1 MRTPLPTAHAHND
14 YEHHSPFRGAF
25 ALGFRSIEV
34 DVFPVDGRLLVAH
47 DAKDLRPDRTLA
59 ALYLDPILACARAG
73 TDPGRGP
80 CPHGHP
86 LTLLVDVKRGGATAV
101 SLLEAELEPLL
112 PWLKRIEGGRLVDGP
127 IEVIVS
133 GARPADAIAGRRDR
147 LLFLDGRVRDLES
160 NPPVALMPLISSS
173 FRPVAGAYGFRG
185 LDDDAK
191 TRIGELARRTHA
203 QGRRLRFW
211 GHMEAPW
218 VWSTLVDHRVD
229 LIGSDVPWALARWLR
244 ANDPRCRPATESPTK
259 D

>member
-1 MRTPLPTAHAHND
+1 MDRSRTSRREALGLAACATMLPWRPTLQPAMRTPLPTAHAHND

-47 DAKDLRPDRTLA
+47 DAKDLRPERTLA
-59 ALYLDPILACARAG
+59 ALYLDPILACARTG

-127 IEVIVS
+127 IEVCLLYTS
-133 GARPADAIAGRRDR
+133 DAADE
-147 LLFLDGRVRDLES
+147 V
-160 NPPVALMPLISSS
+160 
-173 FRPVAGAYGFRG
+173 
-185 LDDDAK
+185 
-191 TRIGELARRTHA
+191 
-203 QGRRLRFW
+203 
-211 GHMEAPW
+211 
-218 VWSTLVDHRVD
+218 
-229 LIGSDVPWALARWLR
+229 
-244 ANDPRCRPATESPTK
+244 
-259 D
+259 